1 MKSFF
6 KQLFK
11 ENKKAVTSVIGGLL
25 ICAGVPAYLAVPS
38 SEVITDTVET
48 ELVAK

>member
-6 KQLFK
+6 KQFFT
-11 ENKKAVTSVIGGLL
+11 ENKKAVKSVIGGLL
-25 ICAGVPAYLAVPS
+25 ISAGIPAYLAIPS